1 MTYDDVIKS
10 APAVLIEFFATWC
23 GHCQRMEPVVEDI
36 KTLLSGEVQLYQ
48 LDIDENRDVAD
59 EQHIE
64 GTPTFI
70 LYKNGEEVW
79 RLSGEIDGN
88 TLLAKIQHYV

>member
-10 APAVLIEFFATWC
+10 APAVLIEFYATWC

-59 EQHIE
+59 DNISKAPQ
-64 GTPTFI
+64 
-70 LYKNGEEVW
+70 
-79 RLSGEIDGN
+79 
-88 TLLAKIQHYV
+88 LLFSIRMARKYGV

>member
-1 MTYDDVIKS
+1 
-10 APAVLIEFFATWC
+10 
-23 GHCQRMEPVVEDI
+23 MEPVVEDI

-64 GTPTFI
+64 GAPTFI

>member
-10 APAVLIEFFATWC
+10 APVVFIEFYATWC
-23 GHCQRMEPVVEDI
+23 GHCQRMQPVIDDI
-36 KTLLSGEVQLYQ
+36 KTLLQGEVQVYQ
-48 LDIDENRDVAD
+48 LDIDENRETAD

-70 LYKNGEEVW
+70 LYKGGKEIW
-79 RLSGEIDGN
+79 RWSGEIEGN
-88 TLLAKIQHYV
+88 TLLAKIQHYL